1 MLVADDPSRIL
12 LLGCASAQRV
22 AQWVSSTGKERRY
35 YVTEFIRLLQRRH
48 MSNPF
53 DSVKDGV
60 WDILRQKAGSVP
72 ADVIVLTQHDERGDL
87 DGLQRTAHA
96 EKRFALAE
104 HLREGMSQSDERCC
118 ADQSCHMATMVPAA
132 IRVGFE
138 KITSQHVREQ
148 FVPARALR

>member
-22 AQWVSSTGKERRY
+22 APLVSSTGEERRH

-48 MSNPF
+48 MSNSF

-60 WDILRQKAGSVP
+60 WDVLRQKAGSVP

-87 DGLQRTAHA
+87 DAQRRPASA
-96 EKRFALAE
+96 CR
-104 HLREGMSQSDERCC
+104 
-118 ADQSCHMATMVPAA
+118 PAA
-132 IRVGFE
+132 VIRTRVPDE
-138 KITSQHVREQ
+138 TPRVVLKIIREIYSNTRHLSIWRYERP
-148 FVPARALR
+148 VTP